1 MLFQICRNFNIY
13 HENDEH
19 FLEKNK
25 YIIKEFE
32 NDQTKEAVLPIDD
45 ENKPCFKD
53 LGELENRKHNKRE
66 KFNLT
71 IYHR

>member
-1 MLFQICRNFNIY
+1 MY
-13 HENDEH
+13 HENNEH

-45 ENKPCFKD
+45 ENKPCFK
-53 LGELENRKHNKRE
+53 R
-66 KFNLT
+66 
-71 IYHR
+71 I